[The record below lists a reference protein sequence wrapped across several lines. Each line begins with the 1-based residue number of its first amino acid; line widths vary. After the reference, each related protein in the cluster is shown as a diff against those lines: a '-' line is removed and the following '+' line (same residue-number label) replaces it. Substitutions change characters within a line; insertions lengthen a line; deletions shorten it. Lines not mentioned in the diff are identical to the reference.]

1 MNEEKAAVALLSM
14 IAILLCMVIVAQN
27 NRQNKYKNAA
37 EMTKEIREYSEAV
50 SSQTVS
56 EK

>member
-1 MNEEKAAVALLSM
+1 MNEEKAAVALLSV